1 MGADDVSVSRGTGSR
16 DDFWVSRDAVSSMI
30 FYSNVVFG
38 RGRFQRHPWNSVPV
52 MIYGSGGTQFS
63 SMIYES
69 DIVYGC

>member
-1 MGADDVSVSRGTGSR
+1 MISGSGGTQ
-16 DDFWVSRDAVSSMI
+16 FSSMI
-30 FYSNVVFG
+30 YESDVVFG